1 MGFEEYYQNIMEKNN
16 TPDERKVIMSYTE
29 WNEERLQSPWHQA
42 RIKKHGSW
50 EGFLEY
56 TKQKKIKKHGSW
68 EGYLEYVKQQRISK
82 YGSEEAW
89 RAHMSKTNGAG
100 GAASK
105 GKKKP
110 GAGRYKPGD
119 IEARLN
125 GKKGG
130 DKRWKSR

>member
-1 MGFEEYYQNIMEKNN
+1 
-16 TPDERKVIMSYTE
+16 MSYTE

-68 EGYLEYVKQQRISK
+68 EGYLEYVKQQRINQ

-100 GAASK
+100 GTASK

>member
-1 MGFEEYYQNIMEKNN
+1 
-16 TPDERKVIMSYTE
+16 MSYTE

-50 EGFLEY
+50 EG
-56 TKQKKIKKHGSW
+56 
-68 EGYLEYVKQQRISK
+68 YLEYVKQQRIK
-82 YGSEEAW
+82 KHGSEAVW

-110 GAGRYKPGD
+110 GAGRYKAGT
-119 IEARLN
+119 IEARLD
-125 GKKGG
+125 GKKGAAR
-130 DKRWKSR
+130 RWKSL

>member
-1 MGFEEYYQNIMEKNN
+1 
-16 TPDERKVIMSYTE
+16 MSYKE

-50 EGFLEY
+50 
-56 TKQKKIKKHGSW
+56 Q
-68 EGYLEYVKQQRISK
+68 GYLDHVKQQRINQ

-100 GAASK
+100 GTASK